1 MDKIYNF
8 MVDRIKDSVKIFFRT
23 TAVSR
28 LLGVLI
34 CNPVIL
40 FKRSCFEWVVIKQNM
55 KNLRETTTWRIHP
68 QEKPMAYRTT
78 GSQHR
83 VKDASK
89 RACALLWD
97 ESFAWGLM
105 ARQALTEAGLPFDL
119 LRSEE
124 IRGGALS
131 RYRMLYVPGGWASQ
145 KLFALGDRGQEEI
158 KRFVEEG
165 GSYLGICGGAGMATE
180 DGIGLLPIRRKP
192 TTKRVP
198 SVSGPVRLSLA
209 GHMIWQGI
217 DTPIFF
223 AWWPSQFQAADQ
235 RTRVLACYEEVMPD
249 AFSSDISVAD
259 GRIVGWPAM
268 EARYGILLDPAR
280 LHGEP
285 AVLEGHFGRGNVFL
299 SLIHFDTPGDP
310 NGNAVLRNLW
320 DYLASGWSSESP
332 VKKARSRR
340 RSLLKLSPEFR
351 DVIDGIKTAVSDLI
365 STGSRN
371 FLWYWR
377 NPLLLQWRRGVRG
390 LEYGTLAVMMEE
402 IAKRIGGN
410 DGGQAHASSLDLLR
424 LRKDTSEIRD
434 QLIPFIEKAKRLV
447 IRERFYMNTA
457 TLSPVECADPEI
469 NRLRLELFGSAMSH
483 GGDFKQLI
491 DPIDRLLFNLIRDS

>member
-1 MDKIYNF
+1 
-8 MVDRIKDSVKIFFRT
+8 
-23 TAVSR
+23 
-28 LLGVLI
+28 
-34 CNPVIL
+34 
-40 FKRSCFEWVVIKQNM
+40 M
-55 KNLRETTTWRIHP
+55 KNLRETTAWRIHP
-68 QEKPMAYRTT
+68 QEKPMAERTT
-78 GSQHR
+78 GTQLR
-83 VKDASK
+83 QKGVSK
-89 RACALLWD
+89 KACALLWD

-105 ARQALTEAGLPFDL
+105 AYQALTEAGLPFDL

-131 RYRMLYVPGGWASQ
+131 RYRMLFVPGGWASQ
-145 KLFALGDRGQEEI
+145 KLTALGDRGQEEI

-180 DGIGLLPIRRKP
+180 GGIGLLPIRRKP
-192 TTKRVP
+192 TTERVP
-198 SVSGPVRLSLA
+198 SFSGPVRLSLA
-209 GHMIWQGI
+209 DHRIWQKV

-223 AWWPSQFQAADQ
+223 AWWPSQFQTVDQ
-235 RTRVLACYEEVMPD
+235 RTRALACYEEVLPD

-259 GRIVGWPAM
+259 GRSVGWPAL

-285 AVLEGHFGRGNVFL
+285 AVLEGHFGRGDVFL

-310 NGNAVLRNLW
+310 NGAAVLRNLW

-332 VKKARSRR
+332 VRKVRSRR
-340 RSLLKLSPEFR
+340 LPLPELSPEVHE
-351 DVIDGIKTAVSDLI
+351 VIDGIETAASDLI
-365 STGSRN
+365 ATGSRN

-377 NPLLLQWRRGVRG
+377 NHLLLQWRRGVRG

-402 IAKRIGGN
+402 IGKRLGGT
-410 DGGQAHASSLDLLR
+410 DGGQAHAASLDLLR
-424 LRKDTSEIRD
+424 LREDTSEIRD
-434 QLIPFIEKAKRLV
+434 QLIPFVEKAKLLV

-457 TLSPVECADPEI
+457 TLSPVECDDEEI

-483 GGDFKQLI
+483 GGHFKRLI
-491 DPIDRLLFNLIRDS
+491 DIVDRLLFNLIRDA

>member
-1 MDKIYNF
+1 M
-8 MVDRIKDSVKIFFRT
+8 T
-23 TAVSR
+23 TDVSR

-40 FKRSCFEWVVIKQNM
+40 FKRYCFELVVIKQNM
-55 KNLRETTTWRIHP
+55 KNFRETTTGRIHP
-68 QEKPMAYRTT
+68 QDKPMAYRTT
-78 GSQHR
+78 GTQLR
-83 VKDASK
+83 QKGVSK
-89 RACALLWD
+89 KACALLWD

-105 ARQALTEAGLPFDL
+105 ARRALTEAGLPFDL

-145 KLFALGDRGQEEI
+145 KLTALGDRGQKEI
-158 KRFVEEG
+158 RRFVEEG

-180 DGIGLLPIRRKP
+180 DGIDLLPIRRKP
-192 TTKRVP
+192 TTERLP

-209 GHMIWQGI
+209 GHRIWHGV

-223 AWWPSQFQAADQ
+223 VWWPSQFQNADQ
-235 RTRVLACYEEVMPD
+235 STRVLACYEELLPD

-259 GRIVGWPAM
+259 GRVIGWPAL
-268 EARYGILLDPAR
+268 ETRYGILLDPAR

-285 AVLEGHFGRGNVFL
+285 AVLEGHCGRGNVLL
-299 SLIHFDTPGDP
+299 SLVHFDTPGDQ
-310 NGNAVLRNLW
+310 NGAAVLRNLW

-332 VKKARSRR
+332 VRKARSRR
-340 RSLLKLSPEFR
+340 RHLPDSAEFR
-351 DVIDGIKTAVSDLI
+351 DDMDVIKTAVSDLI

-390 LEYGTLAVMMEE
+390 LEYGTLAVMMEQ
-402 IAKRIGGN
+402 IGKRLSGT
-410 DGGQAHASSLDLLR
+410 DGGQALPESMVSSR
-424 LRKDTSEIRD
+424 LREDISEIRD
-434 QLIPFIEKAKRLV
+434 QLIPFVEKAKRLV
-447 IRERFYMNTA
+447 IRERFCMNMA
-457 TLSPVECADPEI
+457 PLSPVDCADEEI

-483 GGDFKQLI
+483 GGHFKRLI
-491 DPIDRLLFNLIRDS
+491 DIVDCLLFDLIRDA